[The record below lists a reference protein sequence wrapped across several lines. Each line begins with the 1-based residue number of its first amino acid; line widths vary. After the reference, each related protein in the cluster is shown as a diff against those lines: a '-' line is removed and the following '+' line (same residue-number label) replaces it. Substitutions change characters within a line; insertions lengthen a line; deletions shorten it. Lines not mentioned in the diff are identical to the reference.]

1 MAIPYHKHCQ
11 RRGEGASCNAYRNQM
26 GREGGWSGIKHKT
39 CGWPSL
45 TVKPVYKWPPLGHN
59 KLAAIERLRM
69 SISTELPTLEPYKLA
84 AIERWPDYAGQF
96 LQSYPL

>member
-1 MAIPYHKHCQ
+1 MSISTELPTLEPY
-11 RRGEGASCNAYRNQM
+11 
-26 GREGGWSGIKHKT
+26 
-39 CGWPSL
+39 
-45 TVKPVYKWPPLGHN
+45 